1 MDSRFRKILHLEYL
15 AAVFLVTVY
24 LICGLYPLLG
34 QVFEMQ
40 KIIWTAKHSA
50 KSLSKEDQAFRLQ
63 QFESS
68 LGDLQQ
74 RFEKLQRSVQVVEG
88 KIIKEESVPQV
99 TLKLEDLAAGQNIK
113 LTSIRPITASM
124 PFPAVGIELSFQS
137 TFEDLVKFL
146 TRIQEAELYMA
157 VDQLR
162 LLRNDQLYRQLGVQI
177 TLFIPSQNASAPVKQ
192 EGS

>member
-15 AAVFLVTVY
+15 AAVVLVAFY
-24 LICGLYPLLG
+24 LIGGLYPLLG

-50 KSLSKEDQAFRLQ
+50 KSLSKEDQALRLR
-63 QFESS
+63 QFETA
-68 LGDLQQ
+68 LEDLQQ
-74 RFEKLQRSVQVVEG
+74 RFDKLQQSVKVVEG
-88 KIIKEESVPQV
+88 KIIKDESVPQV

-113 LTSIRPITASM
+113 LTSIRPITAAM

-146 TRIQEAELYMA
+146 TRIQDAELYMA

-162 LLRNDQLYRQLGVQI
+162 LLRNDQLYPQMGVQI
-177 TLFIPSQNASAPVKQ
+177 TLFIPSQNVPAPVGK

>member
-15 AAVFLVTVY
+15 VAVFLLAVY
-24 LICGLYPLLG
+24 LVCGLYPLLG
-34 QVFEMQ
+34 QVLGMQ
-40 KIIWTAKHSA
+40 KIIWTAKYSS
-50 KSLSKEDQAFRLQ
+50 KSLSKEDQALRLR

-74 RFEKLQRSVQVVEG
+74 RFEKLQQSVQAVEG
-88 KIIKEESVPQV
+88 KIIKDESVPQV

-113 LTSIRPITASM
+113 LTSIRPITAVM

-146 TRIQEAELYMA
+146 TRIQDAELYMA

-162 LLRNDQLYRQLGVQI
+162 LLRNDQLYPQLGVQI
-177 TLFIPSQNASAPVKQ
+177 TLFIPSQNAPAPAGK
-192 EGS
+192 EGT